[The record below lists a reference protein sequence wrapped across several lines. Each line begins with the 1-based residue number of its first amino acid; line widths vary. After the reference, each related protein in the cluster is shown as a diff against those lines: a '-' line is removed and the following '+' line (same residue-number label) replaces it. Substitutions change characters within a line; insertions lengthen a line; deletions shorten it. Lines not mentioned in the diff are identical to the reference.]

1 MTTYIADGLF
11 LWTVQ
16 LENGETRTLL
26 ASSLASLGGVPPS
39 PVISATRG
47 PAFDPDN
54 DPAPTLATLTPAS
67 AKLGDPSFTLHVGG
81 TGFRPGHVI
90 LWNGSPEAT
99 TVVSDTELTTEV
111 NMATAEVA
119 MAIPVA
125 VQTLSGQVSNTL
137 TFDLQPA
144 A

>member
-1 MTTYIADGLF
+1 
-11 LWTVQ
+11 
-16 LENGETRTLL
+16 
-26 ASSLASLGGVPPS
+26 
-39 PVISATRG
+39 
-47 PAFDPDN
+47 
-54 DPAPTLATLTPAS
+54 
-67 AKLGDPSFTLHVGG
+67 
-81 TGFRPGHVI
+81 VI